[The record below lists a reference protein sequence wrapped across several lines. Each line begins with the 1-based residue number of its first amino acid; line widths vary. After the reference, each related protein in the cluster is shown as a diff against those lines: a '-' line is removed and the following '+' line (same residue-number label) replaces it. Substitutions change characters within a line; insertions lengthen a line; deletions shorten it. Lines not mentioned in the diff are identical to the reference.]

1 MARQISRKPT
11 GVVLTRVPRPKASWS
26 FRGGGS
32 SRLRPSSPRAVA
44 TPVRPSAWRRVSD
57 PDAPPLEEARIVEVL
72 DRHQV
77 DYVLVGGMGARL
89 HGATKL
95 HRGLRRVPGYR
106 PEEPRTPRRGPQ
118 RAGRQDAR
126 APDDLQPPIDG
137 DFLARIELGTWRTTA
152 GDLSPAPRVSTWR
165 TRMLDNL
172 SGCG

>member
-95 HRGLRRVPGYR
+95 HRDFDVCPDTGRKNLGRLAEALKELGAKMRGLRTTCNHPSMATSLPASNSAPG
-106 PEEPRTPRRGPQ
+106 GPPLATCPCSSGVHLADTY
-118 RAGRQDAR
+118 AG
-126 APDDLQPPIDG
+126 
-137 DFLARIELGTWRTTA
+137 
-152 GDLSPAPRVSTWR
+152 
-165 TRMLDNL
+165 
-172 SGCG
+172 